1 MANIETI
8 TVGATTYGIGGM
20 GSYVGMIIH
29 STTLDTMAKVIEK
42 YGGTTWIQHSG
53 YVLRGAATGVTN
65 NDATKTGGSDDA
77 VIVQHRHAAPASGF
91 RFYQISGQ
99 GAGSVNISTQSG
111 SYATTAGAY
120 TAYEGESGTN
130 KNIPNFKSVY
140 IWERTA

>member
-8 TVGATTYGIGGM
+8 TVGSTTYGIGGM

-42 YGGTTWIQHSG
+42 YGGTTWIQHSD
-53 YVLRGAATGVTN
+53 YVLRGATSGVTD

-77 VIVQHRHAAPASGF
+77 VVISHTHGAANNYGFIIVGASG
-91 RFYQISGQ
+91 
-99 GAGSVNISTQSG
+99 SG
-111 SYATTAGAY
+111 SSGNMTTGTRTVSVSSNTASAG
-120 TAYEGESGTN
+120 EDGTN
-130 KNIPNFKSVY
+130 KNIPNYKSVY